1 VKVFISGASGAL
13 GTAMQHLLRRE
24 HVNFLATDINQL
36 DITDFKK
43 TNAALLNYR
52 PDVILNFA
60 AISDVDACE
69 ENSEQAFRV
78 HSLGSMGLATI
89 ARKIGAKILYTSTNF
104 VFDGESEQ
112 SYNEYNDPH
121 PINEYGRTKLLGEH
135 YIKDLCDRYFI
146 VRTSW
151 LFGPDSKTF
160 LSKFLASKDK
170 PAFIDVICDQFASFT
185 YITDL
190 AEALFVLLKSE
201 HYGMYHIVNSG
212 IGCWLDFA
220 LKAKELM
227 NFKTEIRSVK
237 TEELHLTARRPRYT
251 PLSSTH
257 YEFLFNQHMRTW
269 ERALADFIK
278 STTHK
283 QSY

>member
-1 VKVFISGASGAL
+1 MSGASGAL
-13 GTAMQHLLRRE
+13 GTAMQNLLRRE
-24 HVNFLATDINQL
+24 SINFLATDINQL

-43 TNAALLNYR
+43 TNTALLNYR

-60 AISDVDACE
+60 AMSDVDACE

-78 HSLGSMGLATI
+78 HALGSMGLATI
-89 ARKIGAKILYTSTNF
+89 ASKIGAKILYTSTNF

-112 SYNEYNDPH
+112 PYTEYSEPH

-135 YIKDLCDRYFI
+135 YIKDLCDRSFI

-151 LFGPDSKTF
+151 LFGMDSKTF

-170 PAFIDVICDQFASFT
+170 SPFIDVICDQFASFT
-185 YITDL
+185 YIPDL
-190 AEALFVLLKSE
+190 VEALFVLLKSE
-201 HYGMYHIVNSG
+201 HYGTYHIVNSG

-237 TEELHLTARRPRYT
+237 TEELRLTARRPRYT
-251 PLSSTH
+251 PLTSTH
-257 YEFLFNQHMRTW
+257 YEFLFNQRMRTW

-278 STTHK
+278 LTTQK
-283 QSY
+283 QSQ

>member
-1 VKVFISGASGAL
+1 MKVFISGAGGAL

-24 HVNFLATDINQL
+24 SIQFLATDINQL

-69 ENSEQAFRV
+69 EHSEQAFRV
-78 HSLGSMGLATI
+78 HALGSMGLATI

-104 VFDGESEQ
+104 VFDGENEQPYTEYSE
-112 SYNEYNDPH
+112 PH
-121 PINEYGRTKLLGEH
+121 PINEYGQTKLLGEQ
-135 YIKDLCDRYFI
+135 YIKDLCDRSFI

-151 LFGPDSKTF
+151 LFGMDSKTF

-185 YITDL
+185 YIPDL
-190 AEALFVLLKSE
+190 VEALFVLLKSE
-201 HYGMYHIVNSG
+201 RYGTYHIVNSG

-227 NFKTEIRSVK
+227 HFKTEIRSVK
-237 TEELHLTARRPRYT
+237 TEELHLSARRPRYT
-251 PLSSTH
+251 PLASTH
-257 YEFLFNQHMRTW
+257 YEFLFNQQIRTW

-278 STTHK
+278 STTQK
-283 QSY
+283 QSP